1 MNKNMTDCGNPTG
14 KVCHGGCV
22 KCRVMRCDGSTWVT
36 KEEMDTTEMV
46 KGPDV
51 EEVECRAKDSVLN
64 LQGSTEANAAFGLGS

>member
-1 MNKNMTDCGNPTG
+1 M
-14 KVCHGGCV
+14 

-36 KEEMDTTEMV
+36 GNNKEEMDTTEMV